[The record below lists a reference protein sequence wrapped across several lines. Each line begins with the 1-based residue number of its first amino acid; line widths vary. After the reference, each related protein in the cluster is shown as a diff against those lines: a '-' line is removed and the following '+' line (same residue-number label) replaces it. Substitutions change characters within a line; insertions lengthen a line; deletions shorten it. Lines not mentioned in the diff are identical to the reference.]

1 MSISILNGNS
11 KVNLVLLVISLIF
24 NTSDAALPVDWIDIP
39 RADYKAILAT
49 QESEIEP
56 LNQLIERYHSIDK
69 SSLKCLSQRIESLV
83 AISGCLE
90 QLAARE
96 EFFDQ
101 RSTILLLNKTVQ
113 GKKKYLEKLLEIP
126 SDEAIASY
134 HLDYST
140 LLETRFEPLALRNNS
155 TYSLKMKEFWGRFWL
170 ESIDPCHRRLA
181 NYYQFW
187 LDTKPPDRN
196 YQSFFLWLE
205 SQPIPKNVPVVDYYS
220 DAQLEAC
227 RIEIVDGYLR
237 KSNTHELVN
246 TDPAKRNLFVV
257 NLSKDLYLEV
267 FKDGVWHTSLSRG
280 KPVLG
285 AGLLQVEQGLVKTI
299 AFESGHYLP
308 SLEQSFQFMQILRE
322 QGVRFQERFEIIYF
336 ESRNKYK
343 IMISGN
349 DIGQY
354 RDFNKAIHQSQRELV
369 SSNEF

>member
-11 KVNLVLLVISLIF
+11 RMNFVFAVISLIF

-39 RADYKAILAT
+39 QADCKEILAI

-56 LNQLIERYHSIDK
+56 LNRLIERYHSIEK
-69 SSLKCLSQRIESLV
+69 SSLECLPKRIELLV
-83 AISGCLE
+83 AISDYLE
-90 QLAARE
+90 QLAMRE
-96 EFFDQ
+96 QFSDQ
-101 RSTILLLNKTVQ
+101 RSTILFFNNTVQ
-113 GKKKYLEKLLEIP
+113 GKRKYLEKLLEIP
-126 SDEAIASY
+126 SDEAIAFY
-134 HLDYST
+134 HLDYSP

-187 LDTKPPDRN
+187 LDTKPPVGD

-205 SQPIPKNVPVVDYYS
+205 SQPIPKNIPVVDYYS
-220 DAQLEAC
+220 DAQLDAC
-227 RIEIVDGYLR
+227 RVEIVNGYLR

-246 TDPAKRNLFVV
+246 TDPAKRNLFII
-257 NLSKDLYLEV
+257 NLSKELYLEA

-285 AGLLQVEQGLVKTI
+285 AGLLQIEQGLLKTI
-299 AFESGHYLP
+299 AIESGHYLP
-308 SLEQSFQFMQILRE
+308 SLEQGFQSIQILRE
-322 QGVRFQERFEIIYF
+322 KGVCFQEPFEIVYF
-336 ESRNKYK
+336 ENRNKYK
-343 IMISGN
+343 IVISGK
-349 DIGQY
+349 DIAQY
-354 RDFNKAIHQSQRELV
+354 LDFNKAIHQSQRELV

>member
-1 MSISILNGNS
+1 MPISILSGNS
-11 KVNLVLLVISLIF
+11 RMNPVLPAIFLDF
-24 NTSDAALPVDWIDIP
+24 NTFDAAWPVNWIDIP

-56 LNQLIERYHSIDK
+56 LNQLIEHYHSIEK
-69 SSLKCLSQRIESLV
+69 SSLKSLSKRIESLV

-90 QLAARE
+90 QLAVRE
-96 EFFDQ
+96 TSADQ
-101 RSTILLLNKTVQ
+101 RPTILLLNKTVQ
-113 GKKKYLEKLLEIP
+113 SKRKYLEKLLEIP

-134 HLDYST
+134 HLDYSP
-140 LLETRFEPLALRNNS
+140 LSETRFEPLPLRNSS

-187 LDTKPPDRN
+187 LDTKPPATD

-220 DAQLEAC
+220 DAELEAC
-227 RIEIVDGYLR
+227 HIEIANGYLR

-246 TDPAKRNLFVV
+246 TDPARRNLFVI
-257 NLSKDLYLEV
+257 NLSKDLYLEA

-308 SLEQSFQFMQILRE
+308 SLEQSFQSMQILCER
-322 QGVRFQERFEIIYF
+322 GVRFQEPFEVIYF
-336 ESRNKYK
+336 ENRNKYK
-343 IMISGN
+343 ILTSGN

-354 RDFNKAIHQSQRELV
+354 RDFNKAIHQSQRKLV